1 MSRLRWS
8 NLIISAFVFLALFP
22 VLPLFSQQKMD
33 AINRDRA
40 IGILRDAYDN
50 VKKHYYDA
58 KYHGLDIDARYH
70 EYDGKIRSA
79 NSLGQAFGIVA
90 GYLDGLK
97 DSHTFFDPPSRPFHI
112 DYGYRLQMYGDD
124 CFITTVRPGTDA
136 ENKVHPGDQIL
147 TLNTYGVN
155 RGDLSNMEYYFN
167 RLSPQQASKLELRDP
182 AGQERTIM
190 VDAKVRQLKRVMDL
204 TGADGGNDFNDLVRE
219 MEHEAHA
226 VRQRLIEM
234 GDVMIWNMPEFDLD
248 DQEVDRI
255 FGVARKHKALVLDL
269 RGNRGGAV
277 VTLERMVSDVFDH
290 EVKIADRIGRKELK
304 PQIAK
309 AHGGDKF
316 TGKIVVLVDSRS
328 ASAAELFARV
338 MQLEQRGTVVGDKS
352 AGAVMEALHYSGS
365 QGADTK
371 IFYSFSITDADLI
384 MKDGKSLEHVGVIP
398 DEIMLPTAKDLAAGR
413 DPVLSRAV
421 EIAGA
426 HIDPAAAGKLF
437 PIEWLPN

>member
-8 NLIISAFVFLALFP
+8 GLFLSAFVFLTFFP
-22 VLPLFSQQKMD
+22 VYPLFSQQKMD
-33 AINRDRA
+33 SINRERA
-40 IGILRDAYDN
+40 IDILRDAYEN
-50 VKKHYYDA
+50 VKKHYYDP

-70 EYDGKIRSA
+70 EYDGKIRNA

-90 GYLDGLK
+90 AYLDGLK
-97 DSHTFFDPPSRPFHI
+97 DSHTFFDPPPRPFHL
-112 DYGYRLQMYGDD
+112 DYGYRMQMYGDN
-124 CFITTVRPGTDA
+124 CFISTVRPGTDA
-136 ENKVHPGDQIL
+136 ETKVHPGDQVL
-147 TLNTYGVN
+147 TLNTYDVN
-155 RGDLSNMEYYFN
+155 RGDFWNMEYYFN
-167 RLSPQQASKLELRDP
+167 TLSPQKASNLQLRDP
-182 AGQERTIM
+182 AGRERAIT

-204 TGADGGNDFNDLVRE
+204 TGADGGNDFNDLIRE

-226 VRQRLIEM
+226 VRQRLVEM
-234 GDVMIWNMPEFDLD
+234 GDVAIWNMPEFDLE

-269 RGNRGGAV
+269 RGNPGGAV
-277 VTLERMVSDVFDH
+277 VTLERMISDIFDH

-338 MQLEQRGTVVGDKS
+338 MQLEKRGTVIGDKS

-365 QGADTK
+365 QGTDTK
-371 IFYSFSITDADLI
+371 IFYGFSITDADLI
-384 MKDGKSLEHVGVIP
+384 MKDGKSLEHVGVMP
-398 DEIMLPTAKDLAAGR
+398 DEIMLPSAKDLAEGR
-413 DPVLSRAV
+413 DPVLARAV
-421 EIAGA
+421 EIAGG
-426 HIDPAAAGKLF
+426 HIEPAAAGKLF